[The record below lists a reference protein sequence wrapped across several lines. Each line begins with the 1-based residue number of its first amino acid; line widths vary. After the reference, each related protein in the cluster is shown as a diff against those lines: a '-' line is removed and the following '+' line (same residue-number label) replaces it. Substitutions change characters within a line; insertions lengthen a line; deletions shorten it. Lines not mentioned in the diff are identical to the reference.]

1 MPTVPSSGVRLV
13 LDTNM
18 ALSGLL
24 WGGTPG
30 RLIDA
35 SEGQRVELASSAA
48 LLAELQGVLSRE
60 KFARQLARRGLTVG
74 DVFDGYAAL
83 VVIVSPAVIAPTITR
98 DPADDQVLAAAL
110 AAQAD
115 LIVSGDAH
123 LLDLKSFKGIGIVTA
138 ATAVE
143 RIASARRTAP
153 AIAGVHVN
161 QACRRQSY

>member
-1 MPTVPSSGVRLV
+1 VRLV
-13 LDTNM
+13 LDTNT

-35 SEGQRVELASSAA
+35 AEAGQVELVSSAA

-60 KFARQLARRGLTVG
+60 KFARQLARRGLTVA

-83 VVIVSPAVIAPTITR
+83 VSIVTPAVITPTITR

-123 LLDLKSFKGIGIVTA
+123 LLDLKSFLGISIVNA
-138 ATAVE
+138 AEAALRV
-143 RIASARRTAP
+143 
-153 AIAGVHVN
+153 
-161 QACRRQSY
+161 

>member
-1 MPTVPSSGVRLV
+1 VRLV
-13 LDTNM
+13 LDTNT

-35 SEGQRVELASSAA
+35 AEAGQVELVSSAA
-48 LLAELQGVLSRE
+48 LLAELQGVLSRD
-60 KFARQLARRGLTVG
+60 KFVKQLARRGLTVA

-83 VVIVSPAVIAPTITR
+83 VTIVTPAVITLTITR

-115 LIVSGDAH
+115 VIVSGDAH
-123 LLDLKSFKGIGIVTA
+123 LLDLKSFLGISIINA
-138 ATAVE
+138 AEA
-143 RIASARRTAP
+143 AARL
-153 AIAGVHVN
+153 
-161 QACRRQSY
+161 

>member
-1 MPTVPSSGVRLV
+1 VRLV
-13 LDTNM
+13 LDTNT

-35 SEGQRVELASSAA
+35 AEAGQVELASSAA

-60 KFARQLARRGLTVG
+60 KFAKQLAKRGITVA
-74 DVFDGYAAL
+74 DVFDGYAAMVTL
-83 VVIVSPAVIAPTITR
+83 VAPAAIAPTITR

-123 LLDLKSFKGIGIVTA
+123 LLDLKSFKGIEIVTA
-138 ATAVE
+138 AVAVE
-143 RIASARRTAP
+143 RIA
-153 AIAGVHVN
+153 AG
-161 QACRRQSY
+161 A

>member
-1 MPTVPSSGVRLV
+1 MRLV
-13 LDTNM
+13 LDTNT

-35 SEGQRVELASSAA
+35 AEAGQVELASSAA

-60 KFARQLARRGLTVG
+60 KFARQLAKRGITVA
-74 DVFDGYAAL
+74 DVFDGYAAMVTL
-83 VVIVSPAVIAPTITR
+83 VAPAVIAPTITR

-123 LLDLKSFKGIGIVTA
+123 LLDLKGFKGIEIVTA
-138 ATAVE
+138 AVAVE
-143 RIASARRTAP
+143 RIA
-153 AIAGVHVN
+153 AG
-161 QACRRQSY
+161 A

>member
-1 MPTVPSSGVRLV
+1 MRLV
-13 LDTNM
+13 LDTNA

-35 SEGQRVELASSAA
+35 AEAGRIEVASSAA
-48 LLAELQGVLSRE
+48 LLAELHGVLSRE
-60 KFARQLARRGLTVG
+60 KFVKQFALRGLTVG
-74 DVFDGYAAL
+74 DVFNGYASL
-83 VVIVSPAVIAPTITR
+83 VSIVTPAHISPTVAR

-123 LLDLKSFKGIGIVTA
+123 LLDLKHFHGIEIVTA
-138 ATAVE
+138 AIAAE
-143 RIASARRTAP
+143 RISREP
-153 AIAGVHVN
+153 
-161 QACRRQSY
+161 

>member
-1 MPTVPSSGVRLV
+1 VRLV
-13 LDTNM
+13 LDTNT

-35 SEGQRVELASSAA
+35 AEAGQVELASSAA

-60 KFARQLARRGLTVG
+60 KFARQLAKRGITVA
-74 DVFDGYAAL
+74 DVFDGYAAMVTL
-83 VVIVSPAVIAPTITR
+83 VAPAVIAPTITR

-123 LLDLKSFKGIGIVTA
+123 LLDLKNFQGIEIVTA
-138 ATAVE
+138 TVAVE
-143 RIASARRTAP
+143 RIA
-153 AIAGVHVN
+153 AG
-161 QACRRQSY
+161 A

>member
-1 MPTVPSSGVRLV
+1 MRLV
-13 LDTNM
+13 LDTNT

-35 SEGQRVELASSAA
+35 AEAGQVELASSAA

-60 KFARQLARRGLTVG
+60 KFARQLAKRGLTVA

-83 VVIVSPAVIAPTITR
+83 VSIVMPAVIAPTITR

-123 LLDLKSFKGIGIVTA
+123 LLDLKSFTGIEIITA
-138 ATAVE
+138 
-143 RIASARRTAP
+143 SQ
-153 AIAGVHVN
+153 AITCIEAG
-161 QACRRQSY
+161 RKD

>member
-1 MPTVPSSGVRLV
+1 VRLV
-13 LDTNM
+13 LDTNT

-35 SEGQRVELASSAA
+35 AEAGQVELASSAA

-60 KFARQLARRGLTVG
+60 KFAKQLAKRGITVA
-74 DVFDGYAAL
+74 DVFDGYAAMVTL
-83 VVIVSPAVIAPTITR
+83 VAPAVIAPTITR

-110 AAQAD
+110 AARAD

-123 LLDLKSFKGIGIVTA
+123 LLDLKSFKGIEIVTA
-138 ATAVE
+138 AAAVE
-143 RIASARRTAP
+143 RIA
-153 AIAGVHVN
+153 AG
-161 QACRRQSY
+161 A